1 MEKSTQ
7 QNLTLQPLVVRAWGG
22 GGNGRENKCRL
33 YVIAGIYSTRIGMGG
48 EIGGGGKFGT

>member
-48 EIGGGGKFGT
+48 EIGGGGKFGM